1 MSEYA
6 MDLAWERDDAAF
18 VDNKYS
24 RAHVWQFDGGVSV
37 PASSSTHVVPAPY
50 SVAANVDPEEAF
62 VAALAS
68 CHMLT
73 FLGIAA
79 KRGFV
84 VDSYADRPTGVLAKN
99 EAGQIA
105 MTQVTL
111 RPHVCFARAKQPNAA
126 ELLALHHDAH
136 VECFIANSVKTVID
150 IEPSWE
156 LAGQ

>member
-24 RAHVWQFDGGVSV
+24 RAHVWRFDGGVSV

-62 VAALAS
+62 VASLAS

-99 EAGQIA
+99 EAGRIS
-105 MTQVTL
+105 MTHVTL
-111 RPHVCFARAKQPNAA
+111 HPHVCFARAKQPNEA

-150 IEPSWE
+150 IVPSWE